1 MSLRVVAPPA
11 LAVSLDDVKEHLNIL
26 HSDDDVRLIGLIHT
40 ATAQVEAATQR
51 RFVTQTL
58 EWVLDRWPRLLCL
71 PVAPAHREGFSI
83 KFASPGG
90 GLESVP
96 ADQYRLVYDGQ
107 ALTARPKW
115 SWPVLD
121 GDADE
126 RVVVRFTAGDEVA
139 PPEVVSAIKL
149 QVEYLADRPDW
160 KLGESGLPQVVES
173 LALLQ
178 RWD

>member
-1 MSLRVVAPPA
+1 MSLRVVASPA

-26 HSDDDVRLIGLIHT
+26 HSDDDVRLNGLIHA

-58 EWVLDRWPRLLCL
+58 EWVIDCWPAVLCL
-71 PVAPAHREGFSI
+71 PVAPARRDGFSI
-83 KFASPGG
+83 SFASPSG
-90 GLESVP
+90 GLEAVP

-115 SWPVLD
+115 AWPVLD
-121 GDADE
+121 YEADE
-126 RVVVRFTAGDEVA
+126 RIIVRFVAGEDVA
-139 PPEVVSAIKL
+139 PPEAVSAIKL

-160 KLGESGLPQVVES
+160 KLGPSGLPMVVES
-173 LALLQ
+173 LALIQ
-178 RWD
+178 SWA